1 VHTGEP
7 QKTGMRGQKER
18 EREAGTHR
26 GQGRLVLQVL
36 APDHSCFVLLL
47 LLRHSLFRAVATI
60 QKRALQ
66 PSHVVNVCASSTDAY
81 MYTYMCS
88 MYVRAVQ
95 VSTCM
100 QDRSFCI
107 NLEKIKALRGEG
119 EGAGLLLYR
128 HFCAVARQEPT
139 CRRS

>member
-1 VHTGEP
+1 MGAP
-7 QKTGMRGQKER
+7 GIGSRP
-18 EREAGTHR
+18 
-26 GQGRLVLQVL
+26 LVLFPPPLTTPPSLSRSGDNSETSPAHDAAIPYAQCMCEQCRCLHVYIRVL
-36 APDHSCFVLLL
+36 
-47 LLRHSLFRAVATI
+47 
-60 QKRALQ
+60 
-66 PSHVVNVCASSTDAY
+66 NVCASSTDAY
-81 MYTYMCS
+81 VYTYMCS

-95 VSTCM
+95 VPTCM
-100 QDRSFCI
+100 QVRSFCI